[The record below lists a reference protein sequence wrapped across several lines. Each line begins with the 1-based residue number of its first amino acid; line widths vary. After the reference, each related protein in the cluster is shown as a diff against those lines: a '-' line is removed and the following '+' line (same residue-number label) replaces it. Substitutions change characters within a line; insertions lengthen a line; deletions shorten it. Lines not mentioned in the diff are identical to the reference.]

1 MKAARIHR
9 NSSTLII
16 DEVEIPRI
24 SSNEVLVK
32 VRAAGVCHTE
42 LHFLDG
48 TIPIAGEALTLGH
61 EIAGDIAEVGD
72 RVKNLR
78 KGDRVIVNNCVPCNN
93 CPQCLEGR
101 DNLCD
106 NIQQLGF
113 SLDGGYAEFVKVR
126 SDLAIALPEN
136 ISYEKGAALTCS
148 AAACYHALFDVG
160 NLTSRDSLLINGM
173 GGVGFSALQI
183 ARNAG
188 AKCIV
193 VDIVDEK
200 LRIAKDQFNADHVI
214 NGLRENVAEKV
225 KEFTA
230 GKGVD
235 FLLELVGV
243 LATMKYAI
251 EVLSKKGRIVFLG
264 YSTADFSVNP
274 LSMILKEASV
284 LSAVA
289 YRRSNLIA
297 VRDLAAAGK
306 LNPLVVGR
314 YRLSEVNEALNQLK
328 TGKAIGRSMIVFD
341 S

>member
-1 MKAARIHR
+1 MHR
-9 NSSTLII
+9 GGSSLVI
-16 DEVEIPRI
+16 DEIEVPPI
-24 SSNEVLVK
+24 SANEVLIK

-61 EIAGDIAEVGD
+61 EIAGDIADVGNN
-72 RVKNLR
+72 VKNRR
-78 KGDRVIVNNCVPCNN
+78 KGDRVIVNNSVPCSN

-101 DNLCD
+101 ENLCD

-113 SLDGGYAEFVKVR
+113 SVDGGYSEFVKVR

-136 ISYEKGAALTCS
+136 ISYEQGAALTCS
-148 AAACYHALFDVG
+148 AAACYHALFDIG
-160 NLTSRDSLLINGM
+160 NLSSKDTLLINGM

-183 ARNAG
+183 AKNVG
-188 AKCIV
+188 AKCIA

-200 LRIAKDQFNADHVI
+200 LQIAKEKFNADFVI
-214 NGLRENVAEKV
+214 NGGREGVVEKV

-230 GKGVD
+230 GNGVHL
-235 FLLELVGV
+235 LLELVGV
-243 LATMKYAI
+243 PATMRYAL
-251 EVLSKKGRIVFLG
+251 EVLSKRGRLVFLG
-264 YSTADFSVNP
+264 YSNADFSVSP
-274 LSMILKEASV
+274 LGMILKEASV

-314 YRLSEVNEALNQLK
+314 YRLSEVNEALNQLR
-328 TGKAIGRSMIVFD
+328 TGKAIGRSTIVFD